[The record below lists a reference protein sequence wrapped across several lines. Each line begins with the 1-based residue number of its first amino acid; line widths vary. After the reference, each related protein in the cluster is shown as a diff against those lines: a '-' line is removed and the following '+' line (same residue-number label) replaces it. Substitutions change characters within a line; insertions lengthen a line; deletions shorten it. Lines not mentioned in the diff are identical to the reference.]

1 VIIQGSLGC
10 VQFVSFPIPWQVE
23 SSASKESGDS
33 QQVSALKQEIASL
46 KSEGATLKEDREK
59 LRKELEDQR
68 TAKNRL
74 ETELAAA
81 SRKSANAGA
90 DSQTI
95 GDLEASLEKEKAKA
109 AKFKGYLEKMTEAKG
124 ALESELAEMR
134 SKVGGAE
141 TVKTELENSTKP
153 EGNSDALNGE
163 KVDKRELEH
172 MAAEKERITMQLV
185 TTSLAHAQAE
195 QDRLEAKRQVYKL
208 KDANRKLREK
218 MTEMELNQAKS
229 GQ

>member
-1 VIIQGSLGC
+1 
-10 VQFVSFPIPWQVE
+10 
-23 SSASKESGDS
+23 
-33 QQVSALKQEIASL
+33 
-46 KSEGATLKEDREK
+46 
-59 LRKELEDQR
+59 
-68 TAKNRL
+68 
-74 ETELAAA
+74 
-81 SRKSANAGA
+81 
-90 DSQTI
+90 
-95 GDLEASLEKEKAKA
+95 
-109 AKFKGYLEKMTEAKG
+109 MTEAKG